1 MHASGPM
8 HAVIIKHAL
17 REKIS
22 SISLDPILFFTFKVS
37 SLNIGLRVLFF
48 LRFYE
53 DKILIIIDRLFVNE
67 LMNSLHHTLRSTARI
82 QRQGFGLAA
91 CRAVSLQNF
100 ILS

>member
-8 HAVIIKHAL
+8 HAIIIKHAL

-22 SISLDPILFFTFKVS
+22 PISLGPILFFTFKVS

-53 DKILIIIDRLFVNE
+53 DKMLIIIDRCLS
-67 LMNSLHHTLRSTARI
+67 MN
-82 QRQGFGLAA
+82 
-91 CRAVSLQNF
+91 
-100 ILS
+100 